1 MFAIQNRRTGKF
13 LFGTD
18 YRYNPPRQRT
28 SFDEMRTYPDLS
40 YAVADYNNR
49 RCGEDRRIVV
59 LKYAWISAAEAI
71 CGIKVEDYIDMLMAE
86 TKAAIKDV
94 KEKTSKEM
102 EA

>member
-49 RCGEDRRIVV
+49 RCGEDYRIVV
-59 LKYAWISAAEAI
+59 LKSVEVERVIDYAEHLDYDMRPTTTA
-71 CGIKVEDYIDMLMAE
+71 GVEKIVEL
-86 TKAAIKDV
+86 
-94 KEKTSKEM
+94 
-102 EA
+102 

>member
-18 YRYNPPRQRT
+18 YRKNPPLQRT

-49 RCGEDRRIVV
+49 RCGKDYRIVV
-59 LKYAWISAAEAI
+59 LKSVEVERVIDYAEHL
-71 CGIKVEDYIDMLMAE
+71 DYDMRQRP
-86 TKAAIKDV
+86 KGGGKR
-94 KEKTSKEM
+94 K
-102 EA
+102 